1 MIHGYNTAEA
11 WRILSII
18 ACIKTEKK
26 VFPEDI
32 ENIYKIQM

>member
-1 MIHGYNTAEA
+1 MIHGYNTAE
-11 WRILSII
+11 

-32 ENIYKIQM
+32 ENIYKIQT